1 MLLTR
6 CFGYDCSSVVCSQV
20 VEICQDYY
28 FNFFISTGAL
38 DEAGNL
44 RPGNQVGRRSSAISC
59 PVQLTVCIRWTN
71 KTALNFHPNVFRIF
85 CIIYF
90 SISVLTKTKKVGEKA
105 CLTLTLPHSI
115 TLTDEFLI
123 YSMKGTADIKEQL
136 LAYMFKLC
144 IATVRRNTIT
154 WASYLFI
161 VFILTSYLEKQG
173 KSQVRHVPEIL
184 DVLCQCQ
191 VHIITLETA
200 SFLTLQ

>member
-1 MLLTR
+1 MSLGS
-6 CFGYDCSSVVCSQV
+6 FASSTSQLV
-20 VEICQDYY
+20 Y
-28 FNFFISTGAL
+28 
-38 DEAGNL
+38 
-44 RPGNQVGRRSSAISC
+44 
-59 PVQLTVCIRWTN
+59 WT
-71 KTALNFHPNVFRIF
+71 KA
-85 CIIYF
+85 
-90 SISVLTKTKKVGEKA
+90 KKVGEKA

-154 WASYLFI
+154 WANYLFI

-173 KSQVRHVPEIL
+173 KSQARHVPEIL

-191 VHIITLETA
+191 VNVGLHRDHPGD
-200 SFLTLQ
+200 FPDLTVTSIL